1 MKELVLS
8 PLMGTIICFLDR
20 PFIVI
25 WIHGLDLEFPFTML
39 LTLSI
44 WFVFKARKDSLI
56 LSTSD
61 VLVGCLEA

>member
-8 PLMGTIICFLDR
+8 PLMGTIICFLDE
-20 PFIVI
+20 PFVVI
-25 WIHGLDLEFPFTML
+25 WIYGLGLGFSFTIS